1 MTTQTEIEHTPGPW
15 SFSKCTCG
23 HPACRQFVLS
33 NQGSVGFV
41 EEDARLMCASPDM
54 LAAAS
59 RVMDYATLDR
69 IIADRSRHDNEV
81 FGIRIG
87 DLRALATAIAKA
99 KSR

>member
-23 HPACRQFVLS
+23 HPACRQFILS

-41 EEDARLMCASPDM
+41 EEDARLMCASPEM

-69 IIADRSRHDNEV
+69 IIADRSRLDNEV